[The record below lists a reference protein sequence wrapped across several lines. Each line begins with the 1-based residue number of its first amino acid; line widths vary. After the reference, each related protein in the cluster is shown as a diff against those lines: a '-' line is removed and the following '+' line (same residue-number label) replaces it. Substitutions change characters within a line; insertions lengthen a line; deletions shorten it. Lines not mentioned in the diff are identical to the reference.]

1 MNSEKAI
8 VKDVNEVRVGFL
20 GPVVSNLLN
29 GFRSPL
35 SPALVWADDDVD
47 VCFVRNST
55 CWALVGEVRIVSV
68 RNVTCGTDIMDVF
81 HNSGPSVPVFYQDVC
96 KAFPVYC
103 GQSVLSPFILCRKIF
118 EEFGSSVCF
127 MNFVLELAGGALS
140 MEEELTWSGWEGRN
154 RQTIY
159 CMSAIVLTGGAICF
173 AVQLGWQW

>member
-140 MEEELTWSGWEGRN
+140 MEE
-154 RQTIY
+154 
-159 CMSAIVLTGGAICF
+159 
-173 AVQLGWQW
+173 